1 MFYRVENGNLIQAP
15 EKNIKLFIAN
25 PTDDQYRFLGY
36 TDNIVESLPEM
47 DDEKEYEVY
56 YEQVDDVKNKIKDND
71 KLQDLKKKYDNGTEI
86 VKNQL
91 ASFPKNV
98 EDDSELK
105 DFDDI
110 VIDDS
115 NKDDDD
121 SENAE
126 ESVNDLNNAEKDDTD
141 AASTSEKPQA

>member
-1 MFYRVENGNLIQAP
+1 MKKFASFLLGAVAGCAAGFLAGS
-15 EKNIKLFIAN
+15 LFVS
-25 PTDDQYRFLGY
+25 D
-36 TDNIVESLPEM
+36 
-47 DDEKEYEVY
+47 
-56 YEQVDDVKNKIKDND
+56 EQVDDVKNKIKDND

-115 NKDDDD
+115 DKDDNVAAGD
-121 SENAE
+121 NAQ
-126 ESVNDLNNAEKDDTD
+126 ESVDDLNNAEEEHNTEDTTAD
-141 AASTSEKPQA
+141 ETKPEA

>member
-1 MFYRVENGNLIQAP
+1 MKKFASFELGAVAGCA
-15 EKNIKLFIAN
+15 AG
-25 PTDDQYRFLGY
+25 FLAG
-36 TDNIVESLPEM
+36 SLLVS
-47 DDEKEYEVY
+47 D
-56 YEQVDDVKNKIKDND
+56 EQVDDVKNKIKDND

-115 NKDDDD
+115 NKDDDVTAGD
-121 SENAE
+121 NAQ
-126 ESVNDLNNAEKDDTD
+126 ESVDDLNNAEEGHNAED
-141 AASTSEKPQA
+141 AEEDKPEA

>member
-1 MFYRVENGNLIQAP
+1 MKKFAS
-15 EKNIKLFIAN
+15 
-25 PTDDQYRFLGY
+25 FLLGA
-36 TDNIVESLPEM
+36 VAGCAAGFLAGSLLVS
-47 DDEKEYEVY
+47 D
-56 YEQVDDVKNKIKDND
+56 EQVDDVKKKIKDND

-115 NKDDDD
+115 DKDDNVAAGD
-121 SENAE
+121 NAQ
-126 ESVNDLNNAEKDDTD
+126 ESVDDLNNAEEEHNTEDTT
-141 AASTSEKPQA
+141 ANETKPEA

>member
-1 MFYRVENGNLIQAP
+1 MKKFAI
-15 EKNIKLFIAN
+15 
-25 PTDDQYRFLGY
+25 FLLGA
-36 TDNIVESLPEM
+36 VAGCAAGLLAGSLLVS
-47 DDEKEYEVY
+47 D
-56 YEQVDDVKNKIKDND
+56 EQVDDVKNKIKDND

-115 NKDDDD
+115 DKDDNVAAGD
-121 SENAE
+121 NAQ
-126 ESVNDLNNAEKDDTD
+126 ESIDDLNNAEEEHNTEDTTAD
-141 AASTSEKPQA
+141 ETKPEA